1 MLTIIIIMFC
11 GIALGR
17 LLRHRKLPWLGVA
30 TNVLIWLRL
39 FLLGIEVGNDDRII
53 RGIASLGLEALVI
66 ALAGVAGGAVLS
78 LLLWRYTSKNK
89 KS

>member
-17 LLRHRKLPWLGVA
+17 LLRHRKLPWLGIA
-30 TNVLIWLRL
+30 TNVLIWLLL

-66 ALAGVAGGAVLS
+66 ALAGVAGGAILS
-78 LLLWRYTSKNK
+78 LLLWRYTSKNR

>member
-17 LLRHRKLPWLGVA
+17 LLRHRKLPWLGIA
-30 TNVLIWLRL
+30 TNVLIWLLL

-66 ALAGVAGGAVLS
+66 ALAGVVGGAVLS
-78 LLLWRYTSKNK
+78 LLLWRYTSKNR

>member
-11 GIALGR
+11 GITLGR

-30 TNVLIWLRL
+30 TNVLIWLLL

-78 LLLWRYTSKNK
+78 LLLWRYAAKNR

>member
-1 MLTIIIIMFC
+1 MLTIIIMMFC

-30 TNVLIWLRL
+30 TNVLIWLLL

-78 LLLWRYTSKNK
+78 LLLWRYTSKNR

>member
-17 LLRHRKLPWLGVA
+17 LLRNRKLPWLGVA
-30 TNVLIWLRL
+30 TNVLIWLLL

-78 LLLWRYTSKNK
+78 LLLWRYTSKNR

>member
-1 MLTIIIIMFC
+1 MRNR
-11 GIALGR
+11 AGR

-30 TNVLIWLRL
+30 TNVLIWLLL
-39 FLLGIEVGNDDRII
+39 FLLGIEVSNDDRII

-78 LLLWRYTSKNK
+78 LLLWRYTSKNR

>member
-17 LLRHRKLPWLGVA
+17 LLRHRKLPWLGIA
-30 TNVLIWLRL
+30 TNVLIWLLL

-78 LLLWRYTSKNK
+78 LLLWRYTSKNR

>member
-17 LLRHRKLPWLGVA
+17 LLRHRKLPWLGIA
-30 TNVLIWLRL
+30 TNVLIWLLL
-39 FLLGIEVGNDDRII
+39 FLLDIEVGNDDRII

-78 LLLWRYTSKNK
+78 LLLWRYTSKNR

>member
-17 LLRHRKLPWLGVA
+17 LLRNRKLPWLGVA
-30 TNVLIWLRL
+30 TNVLIW
-39 FLLGIEVGNDDRII
+39 LLGIEVGNDDRII

>member
-30 TNVLIWLRL
+30 TNVLIWLLL

-78 LLLWRYTSKNK
+78 LLLWRYTSKNR

>member
-30 TNVLIWLRL
+30 TNVLIWLLL

-78 LLLWRYTSKNK
+78 LLLWRYTSKNRN
-89 KS
+89 S

>member
-30 TNVLIWLRL
+30 TNVLIWVLL

-53 RGIASLGLEALVI
+53 KGIASIGLEALVI

-78 LLLWRYTSKNK
+78 LLLWRYAAKNR

>member
-30 TNVLIWLRL
+30 TNVLIWLLL

>member
-17 LLRHRKLPWLGVA
+17 LLRNRKLPWLGVA
-30 TNVLIWLRL
+30 TNVLIWLLL
-39 FLLGIEVGNDDRII
+39 FLLGIGVGNDDRII

-78 LLLWRYTSKNK
+78 LLLWRYTSKNR

>member
-11 GIALGR
+11 GIELGR

-30 TNVLIWLRL
+30 TNVLIWLLL

-66 ALAGVAGGAVLS
+66 ALAGLAGGAVLS
-78 LLLWRYTSKNK
+78 LLLWRYTSKNR

>member
-30 TNVLIWLRL
+30 THVLIWLLL

-78 LLLWRYTSKNK
+78 LLLWRYTSKNR

>member
-17 LLRHRKLPWLGVA
+17 LLRHRKLPWLGIA
-30 TNVLIWLRL
+30 TNVLIWLLL

-53 RGIASLGLEALVI
+53 RGIASLGLEALII

-78 LLLWRYTSKNK
+78 LLLWRYTSKNR

>member
-11 GIALGR
+11 GIALGG

-30 TNVLIWLRL
+30 TNVLIWLLL

>member
-17 LLRHRKLPWLGVA
+17 LLRNRKLPWLGVA
-30 TNVLIWLRL
+30 TNVLIWLLL

>member
-30 TNVLIWLRL
+30 TNVLIWVLL

-53 RGIASLGLEALVI
+53 KGIASIGLEALVI
-66 ALAGVAGGAVLS
+66 ALAGVTGGAVLS
-78 LLLWRYTSKNK
+78 LLLWRYAAKNR

>member
-11 GIALGR
+11 GITLGR
-17 LLRHRKLPWLGVA
+17 LLRHRKMAWLGVA
-30 TNVLIWLRL
+30 TNVLIWVLL

-53 RGIASLGLEALVI
+53 RSIASLGLEALVI

-78 LLLWRYTSKNK
+78 LLLWRYAAKNR

>member
-17 LLRHRKLPWLGVA
+17 LFRHRKLPWLGVA
-30 TNVLIWLRL
+30 TNVLIWLLL

-78 LLLWRYTSKNK
+78 LLLWRYAAKNR